1 MEFTVLF
8 DFNAELETDLQLT
21 TGESIKVL
29 EKGDDSG
36 KEAWW
41 KGENSDGDQGWF
53 PSNYVTQKKPEL
65 PPRPNAGRV
74 LPPTPVVVA
83 AAAPA
88 SKVNDNDSESESDD
102 DVVLAP
108 PSTIDDNNDA
118 SSSNRPIS
126 MYGTPLEKGGYLD
139 FETSKQMGS
148 TFSIESLDSFDSLMN
163 DGYCI
168 EISKNSGSGVK
179 ITEGSRVTMNC
190 RSLTWDGAATTAHQF
205 CEGNLSI
212 TMGKLQ
218 ASKVL
223 DLALV
228 SLSVGDEAAITG
240 SPALCYGAIGYP
252 PLVPPNS
259 HIVYFVKIT
268 SVDSTGTGASEAPT
282 GPKEI
287 LSTHNFFRPSE
298 ATAGIAE
305 EEEQR
310 GVVFVSESNEKLTS
324 FLYVLLI

>member
-228 SLSVGDEAAITG
+228 SLSVGDEGFGVMYAITYEKCTEG
-240 SPALCYGAIGYP
+240 SVCYGLRGSSSAHTLAN
-252 PLVPPNS
+252 PLTNAPEQPLGHTAAAKEARVAR
-259 HIVYFVKIT
+259 T
-268 SVDSTGTGASEAPT
+268 STRRANMVDGCMSADGSSDE
-282 GPKEI
+282 
-287 LSTHNFFRPSE
+287 
-298 ATAGIAE
+298 
-305 EEEQR
+305 
-310 GVVFVSESNEKLTS
+310 
-324 FLYVLLI
+324 